1 MEMVNNMADFLYEK
15 YDGSTGIFVNY
26 FKDLVPKY
34 ITENLRYELRP
45 YQLEGIGRY
54 LHYATKDETNRS
66 YPEQLLF
73 NMATG
78 SGKTMM
84 MAALILEKYKQ
95 GERNF
100 LFFVNNS
107 NIIEKTRANFLD
119 STSGKYLFADSI
131 MIADELVEIQEVT
144 DFSDSNED
152 VINLLFTTIQQLH
165 IDLNTPRENR
175 LSYEQFEDISVVML
189 ADEAHH
195 LNAGLNADEKK
206 DNTSWTA
213 TVDNIQ
219 RNAKKSSLFE
229 FTATIDLSDADI
241 AAKYREH
248 LLYKYDLKDFRLDG
262 YSKDVLFHLVNNEVD
277 VRMLQ
282 AIIISQFR
290 KKVALKNGINL
301 KPLILF
307 KSQKKTESAGN
318 LSDFLEILDGLTAD
332 QIEQQKQSSTG
343 LDGILTQAFD
353 FFDEN
358 GITHDNLIAELKEDF
373 REERLMLID
382 SDNKTSDKLIE
393 LNTLEDPKN
402 EIRAIFAVDML
413 NEGWD
418 VLNLFDIV
426 RLYDTRDGK
435 TTKSGF
441 KPGAT
446 TNAEKQLI
454 GRGARYYPFVI
465 NNDLAMKYKRK
476 FDHNEA
482 SELRVIEQLHYHS
495 KDNPRYISE
504 LKQVLRESGI
514 YDDQAMV
521 ERQIKLKRS
530 FRKTNTYKNG
540 VVWVNRRVEKQSSSS
555 VQGSLFGEDWE
566 IILPEELEVHLP
578 TSGMGDFVVFD
589 GDDKDLFQVKKKQD
603 NRKFKVGKEITLNV
617 LRAAV
622 NLKNKDFN
630 FEKLHKS
637 YVGLTTLEGFLK
649 EIQNKVSVIVFGDE
663 DDVKILSQE
672 HKLFISNAILQAIA
686 DEYINVE
693 KQYEGTLEFEAVK
706 IKDVFEKRIQRKYV
720 IDSNSKKENGI
731 SQKDLTETRI
741 FEDIDKL
748 DWYAYTDNFGTS
760 EEKLVVRTIKQHMAE
775 LEKKLTD
782 IYLLRN
788 EKAIR
793 IYSFDKGNAFEPDF
807 VMFANDAET
816 GNISWQ
822 FFIEPKGSQ
831 FLDSNGKFDE
841 GKEGWKQVLL
851 KQIKEK
857 DAEGLLVDDD
867 HYRIVGLPFY
877 NHSLTK
883 GEFIDELRTSL
894 GISEE

>member
-1 MEMVNNMADFLYEK
+1 MADFLYEK